1 MYYFRILSRIT
12 LAFIFITLIIQL
24 SRNDQVLNRFQ
35 IKTQI
40 IHGIFRST
48 FAPVVKTKRTEWI
61 TIHKGLC
68 CILTSGYTTPFAI
81 RLLSHHNR
89 RNQNKIGNPWSAVF
103 CIGTITNILHSGF
116 QSQPFGDITLKVKIQ
131 IITIVSNPRHEIIIK
146 YIAHTAKE
154 TYFLTASAKVQRMLG
169 SQHMFVQYQ
178 ISPIRIWIVIGIAAI
193 SKPSDFF
200 IRISLIFS
208 S

>member
-1 MYYFRILSRIT
+1 MEL
-12 LAFIFITLIIQL
+12 
-24 SRNDQVLNRFQ
+24 
-35 IKTQI
+35 
-40 IHGIFRST
+40 
-48 FAPVVKTKRTEWI
+48 
-61 TIHKGLC
+61 KGK
-68 CILTSGYTTPFAI
+68 
-81 RLLSHHNR
+81 
-89 RNQNKIGNPWSAVF
+89 KIGIAFCGSFCTFDKVF
-103 CIGTITNILHSGF
+103 HELEHLKETGAEIYPVFSDAAKGIESRFGKPADFIKKAEEIAGRKPILCIEEAEPIGPKGYLDLLAIT
-116 QSQPFGDITLKVKIQ
+116 
-131 IITIVSNPRHEIIIK
+131 VSNPRHEIIIK

>member
-1 MYYFRILSRIT
+1 MECR
-12 LAFIFITLIIQL
+12 
-24 SRNDQVLNRFQ
+24 
-35 IKTQI
+35 
-40 IHGIFRST
+40 
-48 FAPVVKTKRTEWI
+48 
-61 TIHKGLC
+61 
-68 CILTSGYTTPFAI
+68 
-81 RLLSHHNR
+81 
-89 RNQNKIGNPWSAVF
+89 F

-154 TYFLTASAKVQRMLG
+154 TYFLTASTKVQRMLG

-200 IRISLIFS
+200 IRISLIFPPEGLALYLAS
-208 S
+208 FNKIA